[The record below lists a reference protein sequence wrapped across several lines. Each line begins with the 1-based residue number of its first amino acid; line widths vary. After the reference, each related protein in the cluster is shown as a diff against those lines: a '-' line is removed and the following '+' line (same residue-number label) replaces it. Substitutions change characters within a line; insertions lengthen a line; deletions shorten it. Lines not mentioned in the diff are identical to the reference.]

1 MRRQSFKVCFLK
13 LVFLT
18 SSFNARRPKKV
29 GNMNKEIIENGKYV
43 ELTYK
48 VIDKNSGAVLTQV
61 EFPLGYVHGT
71 NEVLA
76 PPVMSELEGKEAG
89 KVIEVPI
96 DCSQLYGPRDE
107 SLVITDS
114 IQNVPEEYRQV
125 GMAILMENDQGKTKS
140 FLVTRV
146 DKKTVTI
153 DGNNPLCGREVIF
166 RLEILLVREAS
177 DEEIEYGGKIEEG
190 PDLDGVEGVTQVPVQ

>member
-1 MRRQSFKVCFLK
+1 
-13 LVFLT
+13 
-18 SSFNARRPKKV
+18 
-29 GNMNKEIIENGKYV
+29 MNKDIIENGKYV

-96 DCSQLYGPRDE
+96 DCSKLYGPRDE

-114 IQNVPEEYRQV
+114 IHNVPEEYREV
-125 GMAILMENDQGKTKS
+125 GMAILMENDEGKTKS

-166 RLEILLVREAS
+166 RLEILLVRDAS

-190 PDLDGVEGVTQVPVQ
+190 PDLEGVEGVTQVPVQ